1 LYAYCGGDPV
11 NYSDPMGTTIQVGNQ
26 TLSGNERPIWTNA
39 GEKDVLLAAMIQSNN
54 VYTFKDWN
62 EVHAILGN
70 QQNAEWLV
78 KDLGLTS
85 AQLNTRL
92 LKYKYSNY
100 NMQRISAL
108 VNERSSWGTLKVPSS
123 ADPGIRQLALIGG
136 TSYQVAELNAVAMAS
151 SIPHVSIAVN
161 GLEGIGNGLE
171 GNYGTAALNIGGL
184 LFARTP
190 ANEFQEGIRAKWAAR
205 SANLNTVEDFLPQ
218 ANEILAASKARY
230 GDAPGLVAMDRGA
243 LEELLRRNGMRITGK
258 IGAGVVRPDRH
269 HIFPQAYRGWFS
281 ERGVD
286 IDSYTLELTEG
297 IHGAV
302 HKWLPTGRGWNDEM
316 MYRLGARES
325 EFGSRLTKREILRE
339 GHRMRNE
346 FLSGQKVIPY
356 HD

>member
-70 QQNAEWLV
+70 QQNVDWLV

-108 VNERSSWGTLKVPSS
+108 VNERSSWGTLKGPSS

-136 TSYQVAELNAVAMAS
+136 TSYQVAELNAVAMAT
-151 SIPHVSIAVN
+151 SIPHVAVAVN

-171 GNYGTAALNIGGL
+171 GNYGLAVLNIGAIL
-184 LFARTP
+184 LSRSGGNDF
-190 ANEFQEGIRAKWAAR
+190 ESGIGETWAAR
-205 SANLNTVEDFLPQ
+205 HANSNTVKDFFPQ
-218 ANEILAASKARY
+218 AREIIDASKARY
-230 GDAPGLVAMDRGA
+230 GDVPGLVAMDRRVA
-243 LEELLRRNGMRITGK
+243 ADLLDQNG
-258 IGAGVVRPDRH
+258 
-269 HIFPQAYRGWFS
+269 F
-281 ERGVD
+281 
-286 IDSYTLELTEG
+286 
-297 IHGAV
+297 
-302 HKWLPTGRGWNDEM
+302 
-316 MYRLGARES
+316 
-325 EFGSRLTKREILRE
+325 REILSPKPHGNSLLSTGPHDVYAIRE
-339 GHRMRNE
+339 FGTDVTLHIGETGDPIVRNAYWKRIFGKAE
-346 FLSGQKVIPY
+346 IDVYYQQLISVEGKEAAKLIEARYIKTFRKLFGPKSLPY
-356 HD
+356 NFGNH